1 MITGP
6 LAGQMLADMGADVIK
21 IERPDGGDPF
31 RTFRDGEVSPYFQA
45 YNRNKRSVAAD
56 LHTDVGKLICRRLI
70 ESADVF
76 IENFRPGVM
85 AKLGLGAAEMRALNP
100 RLVYCSISGFGSFG
114 PYRDRPAYDAVAQA
128 LSGLSAL
135 FLDQNSQIT
144 GPTIADNLTGIYACY
159 GILSALY
166 EREQT
171 GAGRVLEVNMLDSAV
186 AFMPDAFAS
195 YSLGGAVPGP
205 SRACKPRS
213 PMR

>member
-1 MITGP
+1 MCGPFARSAKRRRHLPRLQLRFAVAGFTMRAPLHRLKVIEATSMITGP

-56 LHTDVGKLICRRLI
+56 LQTDVGKLICRRLI
-70 ESADVF
+70 ASADVF

-85 AKLGLGAAEMRALNP
+85 AKLGLGAAEMRTVNP

-128 LSGLSAL
+128 VSGLSSL
-135 FLDQNSQIT
+135 FLDHDSQIT
-144 GPTIADNLTGIYACY
+144 G
-159 GILSALY
+159 
-166 EREQT
+166 
-171 GAGRVLEVNMLDSAV
+171 
-186 AFMPDAFAS
+186 
-195 YSLGGAVPGP
+195 
-205 SRACKPRS
+205 
-213 PMR
+213 